1 MCSTVLFTDSY
12 CLYFCSF
19 IDEKP
24 IYLFP
29 VAPLQI
35 LIWPISVLFTTQQD
49 VVAIFLEKGAA
60 GCRQELKTFVMQCN
74 MCVCDV

>member
-1 MCSTVLFTDSY
+1 MDRSFR
-12 CLYFCSF
+12 YFCEF

-35 LIWPISVLFTTQQD
+35 LIQPIFVLVTAQQD
-49 VVAIFLEKGAA
+49 VVAIFLQRGAV
-60 GCRQELKTFVMQCN
+60 GCGQEWKDFCHAM
-74 MCVCDV
+74 